1 MKHALPLIAGAPYHG
16 TWCTSFSMTAYIAG
30 VVHRWAL
37 WRPPRRGACPAE
49 SARSAGGSERV
60 PAGGAGGHTDIVSVW
75 SMLEECVRQLD
86 EPFRKNEIVG
96 WFRRHHPDV
105 KESTLAAHVQAA
117 TANAPN
123 RAQNHP
129 YLGNRAPLLRRIDHG
144 LYVRAADRASEAAGS
159 QRGPA
164 AMVASPGRPGRP
176 GPAGLSHPPARM
188 PRADRARHNV
198 EALIGDFA
206 GCVRRFEAS
215 AAFSGPSV
223 YFHQRAIETRRQHA
237 SAATLLADDLFLE
250 YVYAVLPSWGMHRMG
265 SQAAKVT
272 EFSQFAASLRSSVPL
287 IDELWPLDITRLAPA
302 GVPGAARRGWQ
313 VIAAIRASTSDTQ
326 IVAGTKTLH
335 HVLPNL
341 IPPID
346 RQYTFR
352 FFTGQKQIP
361 PGDQRAF
368 LEWFP
373 YLAEIG
379 RRCRGA
385 IETAINRG
393 GPMATGPAKVIDN
406 AIIGFMQ
413 GQDTHKP
420 HR

>member
-1 MKHALPLIAGAPYHG
+1 VGAKG
-16 TWCTSFSMTAYIAG
+16 
-30 VVHRWAL
+30 
-37 WRPPRRGACPAE
+37 
-49 SARSAGGSERV
+49 V
-60 PAGGAGGHTDIVSVW
+60 PAGDAGGQTDIVSVW
-75 SMLEECVRQLD
+75 SMLEECVSQLD
-86 EPFRKNEIVG
+86 EPFRKSEIVG
-96 WFRRHHPDV
+96 WFRRHYPDV
-105 KESTLAAHVQAA
+105 KESTLTAHVQAA

-129 YLGNRAPLLRRIDHG
+129 YHGSRAPLLRRIDHG
-144 LYVRAADRASEAAGS
+144 LYVRAAARASEAASS
-159 QRGPA
+159 QHVPTA
-164 AMVASPGRPGRP
+164 AVAIPGRNDGLDPT
-176 GPAGLSHPPARM
+176 GLSQPLARM
-188 PRADRARHNV
+188 PRANRASRNV

-206 GCVRRFEAS
+206 GCVQRFEES
-215 AAFSGPSV
+215 SAFSGPSV

-237 SAATLLADDLFLE
+237 SAASLLADDRFLE
-250 YVYAVLPSWGMHRMG
+250 YLYAVLPSWGMHRMG

-272 EFSQFAASLRSSVPL
+272 EFSQFAASLRSAVSVM
-287 IDELWPLDITRLAPA
+287 DQLWPLDITRLDPVA
-302 GVPGAARRGWQ
+302 VPGAAHRAWQ
-313 VIAAIRASTSDTQ
+313 VIAAIRVSTSETQ
-326 IVAGTKTLH
+326 IVAGTKTVH
-335 HVLPNL
+335 HVLPDL

-361 PGDQRAF
+361 AGQQRAF

-393 GPMATGPAKVIDN
+393 GPMASGPAKVIDN

-413 GQDTHKP
+413 AQDTTRIP
-420 HR
+420 DDELR

>member
-1 MKHALPLIAGAPYHG
+1 M
-16 TWCTSFSMTAYIAG
+16 
-30 VVHRWAL
+30 
-37 WRPPRRGACPAE
+37 
-49 SARSAGGSERV
+49 
-60 PAGGAGGHTDIVSVW
+60 VSVW
-75 SMLEECVRQLD
+75 SMLEECVSQLD
-86 EPFRKNEIVG
+86 EPFRKSEIVG
-96 WFRRHHPDV
+96 WFRRHYPEV

-117 TANAPN
+117 TANAAN

-129 YLGNRAPLLRRIDHG
+129 YLGSRAPLLRRIDHG
-144 LYVRAADRASEAAGS
+144 LYVRAARAGEAASG
-159 QRGPA
+159 QRGPVA
-164 AMVASPGRPGRP
+164 AMTSSGRDGRP
-176 GPAGLSHPPARM
+176 GPAGLSPPPDRVS
-188 PRADRARHNV
+188 RGDRARRNV
-198 EALIGDFA
+198 EALIRDFA
-206 GCVRRFEAS
+206 GCVQRFEAS

-223 YFHQRAIETRRQHA
+223 YFHQRAIETRRQYA
-237 SAATLLADDLFLE
+237 SAATLLADDRFLE

-272 EFSQFAASLRSSVPL
+272 EFSRFAASLRSAVPV
-287 IDELWPLDITRLAPA
+287 IDQLWPLDITRLDTAD
-302 GVPGAARRGWQ
+302 VPGAARGAWQ
-313 VIAAIRASTSDTQ
+313 VIAAIGASTSETQ

-335 HVLPNL
+335 HVLPDL

-368 LEWFP
+368 HEWFP

-385 IETAINRG
+385 IEIAINRG
-393 GPMATGPAKVIDN
+393 GPMASGPAKVIDN

-413 GQDTHKP
+413 AQGTRP
-420 HR
+420 ASPTSNSR